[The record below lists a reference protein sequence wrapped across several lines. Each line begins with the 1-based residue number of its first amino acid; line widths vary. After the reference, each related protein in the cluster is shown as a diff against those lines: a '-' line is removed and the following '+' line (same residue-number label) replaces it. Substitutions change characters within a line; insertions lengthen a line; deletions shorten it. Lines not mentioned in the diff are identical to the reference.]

1 MQHHQLTEASHYNM
15 KLFINCLL
23 CLTQLSSFH
32 YLFYRISVS
41 GEQSVDSHSRCCL
54 FGFCLLFLLS
64 FFRIFF
70 CLSTHHQQWTTLLYT
85 VCLTVAFHLPNY
97 FTLDWCAPFSLTNKH
112 RRHDRRRHHRPYQ
125 VDPFCTEYSIH
136 ILFGRSS
143 MPNKSKW
150 GKRHIIGT
158 AVTSAVCHDSD

>member
-1 MQHHQLTEASHYNM
+1 MPEHRDTDRDGHRAIHYNSNALLLTSKRAIGMMQHHQLTEASHNNM

-23 CLTQLSSFH
+23 RQTQLSSFH

-54 FGFCLLFLLS
+54 FGFCLLFLFLLS

-70 CLSTHHQQWTTLLYT
+70 CLSTHHQQWTTLLLS

-97 FTLDWCAPFSLTNKH
+97 FTLDWCTPFSLTNQH
-112 RRHDRRRHHRPYQ
+112 RRHDQRRHHM
-125 VDPFCTEYSIH
+125 
-136 ILFGRSS
+136 SS
-143 MPNKSKW
+143 
-150 GKRHIIGT
+150 
-158 AVTSAVCHDSD
+158 